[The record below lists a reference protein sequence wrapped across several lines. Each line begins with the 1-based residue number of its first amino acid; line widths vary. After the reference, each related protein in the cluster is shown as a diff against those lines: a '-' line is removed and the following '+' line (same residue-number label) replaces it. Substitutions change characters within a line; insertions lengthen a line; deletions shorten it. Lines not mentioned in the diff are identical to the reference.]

1 MDPRRDDRHDAAPAP
16 PAVVRTTAVPR
27 THRLRRIALLTAA
40 VTLALG
46 SVCASAQENKLP
58 DIGSSAAE
66 LLTPAKQ
73 REYGSMMLAQLRH
86 YDYLLEDPLIDSWLD
101 TLGTRLAANSDKP
114 RQPFTF
120 FMLRER
126 QINAFATLGGYIG
139 VNSGLVLTAEKED
152 EVAAVISHEI
162 AHVTQ
167 QHVLRGVER
176 AQRDQLPILL
186 AMLGAI
192 VAAQG
197 AGSNSTDDATMAAIT
212 SGLGLMQQR
221 QINYTRS
228 NESEADRIGIQTLYR
243 SNYDTSA
250 MADFFARMQVVSRSN
265 AANWY
270 GETPDYLMTHPVT
283 TTRISEAKERAEQI
297 ANKNSV
303 TAVTATPT
311 ETRVERIPKAP
322 FSLPDTATGTDNPLL
337 PSGLKI
343 SDQALTAGGTGLF
356 DYARERVRVFS
367 ANSPRE
373 AVREYEKLGTG
384 TDAQRYG
391 LALARMRNN
400 QSGAAIPALSELLAK
415 HPGQLWLS
423 LALGEAEAQS
433 GKNAAADARFEAL
446 LRQTP
451 NNRAIALSYAKVLT
465 DRSTAAAGQRAQAVL
480 RPLFGNHSDDPL
492 LQQTFAR
499 ACEIAGDS
507 IRAGEAY
514 AEAAYLRGRPEQ
526 ALVQLNTLKRKPDLD
541 YYARARIE
549 ARIAAI
555 TPTVL
560 ELKRQ
565 GVRDEDLRRQ

>member
-1 MDPRRDDRHDAAPAP
+1 MRRPYP
-16 PAVVRTTAVPR
+16 LSR

-192 VAAQG
+192 VAAQS
-197 AGSNSTDDATMAAIT
+197 AGSNSSDDATMAAIT

-228 NESEADRIGIQTLYR
+228 NESEADRIGIQTLSR

-250 MADFFARMQVVSRSN
+250 MADFFQRMQVVSRSN

-283 TTRISEAKERAEQI
+283 TTRISEAKERAEQL
-297 ANKNSV
+297 ANKNSL
-303 TAVTATPT
+303 TAITSTPNA
-311 ETRVERIPKAP
+311 TRVERIPKAP
-322 FSLPDTATGTDNPLL
+322 LTLPPNAAGTDNPLL
-337 PSGLKI
+337 PNGLKLN
-343 SDQALTAGGTGLF
+343 DQALSSGGTGVF
-356 DYARERVRVFS
+356 DYARERVRVMS

-373 AVREYEKLGTG
+373 AVREYEKLGG
-384 TDAQRYG
+384 DSDAQRYG
-391 LALARMRNN
+391 LALARMRAN
-400 QSGAAIPALSELLAK
+400 QTAAAMTSLTELLQK
-415 HPGQLWLS
+415 HPDQLWLS
-423 LALGEAEAQS
+423 LALGETEAQA
-433 GKNAAADARFEAL
+433 GKTAAADARFEAL

-451 NNRAIALSYAKVLT
+451 SNRAIALTYAKVLT
-465 DRSTAAAGQRAQAVL
+465 DRNTVAAGQRAQAIL
-480 RPLFGNHSDDPL
+480 RPLFGPYSDDPL

-526 ALVQLNTLKRKPDLD
+526 ALVQLNTL
-541 YYARARIE
+541 
-549 ARIAAI
+549 
-555 TPTVL
+555 
-560 ELKRQ
+560 
-565 GVRDEDLRRQ
+565 